1 MFRLQAEV
9 RTAAERLQ
17 FMLDIVVLPEED
29 LKLNSQ
35 TFQWPARMEPIF
47 EMSQTK
53 LVKKREKVEEELRQW
68 RQKFEGQLEEHHAAV
83 EQFQEREIP
92 RAVDEIRSVLAELG
106 QLGEALEGCKTE
118 AMEIYNEEE
127 LLQWEPTPY
136 PQIQAMLHSKE
147 PYDRLWTTAITYYD
161 KHDQWMNGDGCVCE
175 KGNDCVCV
183 CLQVH
188 FWRLMQSR

>member
-106 QLGEALEGCKTE
+106 QLGETLEGCKTE
-118 AMEIYNEEE
+118 AMEINNEEE

-183 CLQVH
+183 FC
-188 FWRLMQSR
+188 RSISGD

>member
-118 AMEIYNEEE
+118 AMEIINEEE

-136 PQIQAMLHSKE
+136 AQIQAMLHSKE

-175 KGNDCVCV
+175 KGNDCVGVFC
-183 CLQVH
+183 
-188 FWRLMQSR
+188 RSISGD